1 MANNFPELK
10 DDGNYQKENL
20 WSTTEQI
27 KTSPY
32 LGDFKSDISTAL
44 HTALRVSCGSSASG
58 NGNGVF
64 CRWNFQLRT
73 ARTSGWFVHKIC
85 RKASGS
91 SKREWRSTVPRSGQ
105 RREAQRSE
113 FFFLYLPVLKNGSC
127 QVEKLSKT
135 LQQLGRLPQ
144 VEFGDHMKKRALIN
158 TPGFWLSF

>member
-10 DDGNYQKENL
+10 EDGNYQKENL

-27 KTSPY
+27 KTSLFP
-32 LGDFKSDISTAL
+32 GAFKSDISTVL

-73 ARTSGWFVHKIC
+73 ARTSGWLVHEIR

-91 SKREWRSTVPRSGQ
+91 SKRQWGSAVPRSRQ
-105 RREAQRSE
+105 RREAQ
-113 FFFLYLPVLKNGSC
+113 YLPVLKNGSC

-144 VEFGDHMKKRALIN
+144 VEFGDHTKKRALIN